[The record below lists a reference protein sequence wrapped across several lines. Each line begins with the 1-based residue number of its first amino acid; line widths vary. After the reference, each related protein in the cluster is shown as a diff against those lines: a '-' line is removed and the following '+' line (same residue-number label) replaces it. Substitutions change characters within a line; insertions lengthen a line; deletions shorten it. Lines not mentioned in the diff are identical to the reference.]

1 MSIALTTR
9 PQAEG
14 ASNGALSLLS
24 MFQEFHAELSG
35 IRNAL
40 SLGDRMAE
48 QGQPLPDPA
57 QVAVRINRRLHRLLD
72 TQAATAMR
80 QGGRFGVELYRE
92 AQYVMAALADEVL
105 LHGDAWTGREHWMDN
120 LLELSLFGT
129 RVAGE
134 RVFQRLDALLAG
146 PPQQEYELLSVYLA
160 ALSLGFRGRYHR
172 PQDEPIRRRYRQ
184 GLADRLGEAT
194 GYAGPSPSLRPA
206 AYASTVTEGREVRLP
221 HLRPWLYGLLIVLV
235 LHTLVAHG
243 VWFVRTYRLGPL
255 AAPVTAEKPV
265 AAQAIPVAP
274 AAPAAKPE
282 AAR

>member
-1 MSIALTTR
+1 MTIALMTR
-9 PQAEG
+9 PQADE
-14 ASNGALSLLS
+14 APNGTLSLLS

-105 LHGDAWTGREHWMDN
+105 LHGDAWTGREHWLDN

-134 RVFQRLDALLAG
+134 RIFQRLDVLLSG
-146 PPQQEYELLSVYLA
+146 RQQQDPDLLSVYLA

-184 GLADRLGEAT
+184 GLADLLAQAAGQT
-194 GYAGPSPSLRPA
+194 GPAAALCPA

-221 HLRPWLYGLLIVLV
+221 HLRPWLYGLLILLA

-243 VWFVRTYRLGPL
+243 VWYVRTYRLGPL
-255 AAPVTAEKPV
+255 ATPVTAETGHR
-265 AAQAIPVAP
+265 AP
-274 AAPAAKPE
+274 TLSTTPATAAAKPE
-282 AAR
+282 GAR

>member
-1 MSIALTTR
+1 MSIALTTQ
-9 PQAEG
+9 PQTEG

-57 QVAVRINRRLHRLLD
+57 QVAIRINRRLHRLLD

-80 QGGRFGVELYRE
+80 LGGRFGVELYRE
-92 AQYVMAALADEVL
+92 AQYVMAALADEML
-105 LHGDAWTGREHWMDN
+105 LHGDAWAGREHWLDN

-172 PQDEPIRRRYRQ
+172 HQDEPIRRRYRQ
-184 GLADRLGEAT
+184 GLADRLAEAT
-194 GYAGPSPSLRPA
+194 GYAGPAPFLCPA
-206 AYASTVTEGREVRLP
+206 AYAATVTEGREVRLP
-221 HLRPWLYGLLIVLV
+221 HLRPWFYGLLIVLA
-235 LHTLVAHG
+235 LHTAVAHG
-243 VWFVRTYRLGPL
+243 VWYVRTYRLGPL
-255 AAPVTAEKPV
+255 ATPVTAEKP
-265 AAQAIPVAP
+265 AAVPIVP
-274 AAPAAKPE
+274 AGKPE

>member
-105 LHGDAWTGREHWMDN
+105 LHGDAWSGREHWLDN

-194 GYAGPSPSLRPA
+194 GYAGPSPSLCPA
-206 AYASTVTEGREVRLP
+206 AYAATVTEGREVRLP
-221 HLRPWLYGLLIVLV
+221 HLRPWLYGLLIVLA
-235 LHTLVAHG
+235 LHTAVAHG

-255 AAPVTAEKPV
+255 AAPVTAENP
-265 AAQAIPVAP
+265 AAAP
-274 AAPAAKPE
+274 AAAAAKPE

>member
-9 PQAEG
+9 PQADE
-14 ASNGALSLLS
+14 AHNGAMSLLS

-35 IRNAL
+35 IRSAL

-72 TQAATAMR
+72 TQAATALR
-80 QGGRFGVELYRE
+80 LGGRFGAELYRE

-105 LHGDAWTGREHWMDN
+105 LHGDAWTGREHWLDN
-120 LLELSLFGT
+120 LLEMSLFGT

-134 RVFQRLDALLAG
+134 RVFQRLDVLLAG

-172 PQDEPIRRRYRQ
+172 PQDEPVRRRYRQ
-184 GLADRLGEAT
+184 GLADRLADAA
-194 GYAGPSPSLRPA
+194 GYDGPAPLLCPT
-206 AYASTVTEGREVRLP
+206 AYTATVTEGREVRLP
-221 HLRPWLYGLLIVLV
+221 HLRPWLYGLLIVLA
-235 LHTLVAHG
+235 LHTAVAHG
-243 VWFVRTYRLGPL
+243 IWFVRTYRLGPL

-265 AAQAIPVAP
+265 AAPAAP
-274 AAPAAKPE
+274 AIPAAKPE

>member
-9 PQAEG
+9 PQADE

-35 IRNAL
+35 IRSAL

-105 LHGDAWTGREHWMDN
+105 LHGDAWSGREHWLEN

-184 GLADRLGEAT
+184 GLADRLAEAT
-194 GYAGPSPSLRPA
+194 GYAGPSPSLCPA

-221 HLRPWLYGLLIVLV
+221 HLRPWLYGLLIVLA
-235 LHTLVAHG
+235 LHTAVAHG
-243 VWFVRTYRLGPL
+243 VWYVRTYRLGPL
-255 AAPVTAEKPV
+255 AAPVTAETGHTTATPV
-265 AAQAIPVAP
+265 GR
-274 AAPAAKPE
+274 PE

>member
-9 PQAEG
+9 PQADE
-14 ASNGALSLLS
+14 AHNGALSLLS

-72 TQAATAMR
+72 TQAATALR
-80 QGGRFGVELYRE
+80 LGGRFGAELYRE

-105 LHGDAWTGREHWMDN
+105 LHGDAWTGREHWLDN

-134 RVFQRLDALLAG
+134 RVFQRLDVLLAG

-172 PQDEPIRRRYRQ
+172 PQDEPVRRRYRQ
-184 GLADRLGEAT
+184 GLADRLADAA
-194 GYAGPSPSLRPA
+194 GYDGPAPLLCPT
-206 AYASTVTEGREVRLP
+206 AYTATVTEGREVRLP
-221 HLRPWLYGLLIVLV
+221 HLRPWFYGLLIVLA
-235 LHTLVAHG
+235 LHTAVAHG
-243 VWFVRTYRLGPL
+243 IWFVRTYRLGPL

-265 AAQAIPVAP
+265 AATPAP
-274 AAPAAKPE
+274 AIPAAKPE

>member
-9 PQAEG
+9 PQTDEAH
-14 ASNGALSLLS
+14 NGALSLLS

-35 IRNAL
+35 IRSAL

-72 TQAATAMR
+72 TQAATALR
-80 QGGRFGVELYRE
+80 LGGRFGAELYRE

-105 LHGDAWTGREHWMDN
+105 LHGDAWTGREHWLDN
-120 LLELSLFGT
+120 LLEMSLFGT

-134 RVFQRLDALLAG
+134 RVFQRLDVLLAG

-172 PQDEPIRRRYRQ
+172 PQDEPVRRRYRQ
-184 GLADRLGEAT
+184 GLADRLADAA
-194 GYAGPSPSLRPA
+194 GYDGPAPLLCPT
-206 AYASTVTEGREVRLP
+206 AYTATVTEGREVRLP
-221 HLRPWLYGLLIVLV
+221 HLRPWFYGLLIVLA
-235 LHTLVAHG
+235 LHTAVAHG
-243 VWFVRTYRLGPL
+243 IWFVRTHRLGPL

-265 AAQAIPVAP
+265 AAPTAP
-274 AAPAAKPE
+274 AIPAAKPE

>member
-9 PQAEG
+9 PQADE
-14 ASNGALSLLS
+14 AQNGALSLLS

-80 QGGRFGVELYRE
+80 LGGRFGVELYRE

-105 LHGDAWTGREHWMDN
+105 LHGDAWSGREHWLDN

-194 GYAGPSPSLRPA
+194 GYAGPSPSLCPA
-206 AYASTVTEGREVRLP
+206 AYAATVTEGREVRLP
-221 HLRPWLYGLLIVLV
+221 HLRPWLYGLLIVLA
-235 LHTLVAHG
+235 LHTAVAHG
-243 VWFVRTYRLGPL
+243 VWYVRTYRLGPL
-255 AAPVTAEKPV
+255 ATPVTAENPS
-265 AAQAIPVAP
+265 AAP
-274 AAPAAKPE
+274 AAAAAKPE

>member
-1 MSIALTTR
+1 MSIALMTR
-9 PQAEG
+9 PQADE
-14 ASNGALSLLS
+14 APNGALSLLS

-105 LHGDAWTGREHWMDN
+105 LHGDAWTGREHWLDN

-194 GYAGPSPSLRPA
+194 GYAGPSPSLCPA

-221 HLRPWLYGLLIVLV
+221 HLRPWLYGLLIVLA
-235 LHTLVAHG
+235 LHTAVAHG

-255 AAPVTAEKPV
+255 AAPVTTERPEARS
-265 AAQAIPVAP
+265 AMP
-274 AAPAAKPE
+274 AVPAAKPE

>member
-9 PQAEG
+9 PQADE
-14 ASNGALSLLS
+14 AHNGALSLLS

-35 IRNAL
+35 IRSAL

-72 TQAATAMR
+72 TQAATALR
-80 QGGRFGVELYRE
+80 LGGRFGAELYRE

-105 LHGDAWTGREHWMDN
+105 LHGDAWTGREHWLDN
-120 LLELSLFGT
+120 LLEMSLFGT

-134 RVFQRLDALLAG
+134 RVFQRLDVLLAG

-172 PQDEPIRRRYRQ
+172 PQDEPVRRRYRQ
-184 GLADRLGEAT
+184 GLADRLADAA
-194 GYAGPSPSLRPA
+194 GYDGPAPLLCPT
-206 AYASTVTEGREVRLP
+206 AYTATVTEGREVRLP
-221 HLRPWLYGLLIVLV
+221 HLRPWLYGLLIVLA
-235 LHTLVAHG
+235 LHTAVAHG
-243 VWFVRTYRLGPL
+243 IWFVRTYRLGPL

-265 AAQAIPVAP
+265 AAPAAP
-274 AAPAAKPE
+274 AIPAAKPE